1 MNINGATLVTLVAA
15 HLITGSLLGAPTPP
29 KCQRPPKLQ
38 STEFT

>member
-1 MNINGATLVTLVAA
+1 MNINGTALVALVTAP
-15 HLITGSLLGAPTPP
+15 LIMGSLLGAPTPP